1 MGTFLGDYGG
11 TGIPENKLEEC
22 TRRMLKILDA
32 GGMMDIE
39 AVSLYGRRLVL
50 LRRPEV
56 DMDSTS
62 VCFCYNYFENDCWE
76 TAGYHPENGCFVTN
90 KVGTRQFNLVSRA
103 VYVLLEFYDASF
115 RISEEDGHVY
125 DAQNILGWLNYL
137 FDEAYTNARVLD
149 LWKIYRLL
157 PDYRRSD
164 DLLRLLPLSRLESV
178 SHRGLLKYLAV
189 ARPDLFERFVGE
201 AENEQPDAGGT
212 LPLSLF
218 LSALKNSIQEIAELD
233 GQSADEK
240 LSLLK
245 DILTGKIT
253 VQDLDGQEPY
263 QTFSLLSAGMAP
275 EFSVKYIAD
284 RFQLDFWE
292 LWAELEPLI
301 PCRPETPEN
310 LTPLEPI
317 AKLSTSA
324 FLRCSDDD
332 RAWWWRPDGD
342 VQFSEEMYR
351 WLGQLKA
358 ELGGLISNEVP
369 NPKAFPRFL
378 VETLAGIEKAFPN
391 VVPFQ
396 EMFYDFLAHTDDP
409 GTWVAV
415 RLLGNLKER
424 YLTAQDTDGA
434 QKLRRYL
441 AVLGNLELRKE
452 IFGF

>member
-11 TGIPENKLEEC
+11 TEIPENKLEEC
-22 TRRMLKILDA
+22 TQHVLRILDV

-39 AVSLYGRRLVL
+39 EVSLYGRRLVL
-50 LRRPEV
+50 LRKPEI
-56 DMDSTS
+56 DTDSNS

-90 KVGTRQFNLVSRA
+90 KVGTRQFNLICRA
-103 VYVLLEFYDASF
+103 VYVLLEFYDESF

-125 DAQNILGWLNYL
+125 DAQSVLGWLNFL

-164 DLLRLLPLSRLESV
+164 DLLRLLPLSQLESV

-189 ARPDLFERFVGE
+189 VRPNLFERFVAE
-201 AENEQPDAGGT
+201 AEKEPLAPDGT
-212 LPLSLF
+212 IPISLCF
-218 LSALKNSIQEIAELD
+218 SALKNSIQEIVELD
-233 GQSADEK
+233 GQPPEEK
-240 LSLLK
+240 LSMLK
-245 DILTGKIT
+245 EILTGKIT
-253 VQDLDGQEPY
+253 VQDLDGQTPY
-263 QTFSLLSAGMAP
+263 QAFSLLSAGMAP
-275 EFSVKYIAD
+275 EFSVKYMAD

-301 PCRPETPEN
+301 PNRPETPEN

-317 AKLSTSA
+317 AKLSTA
-324 FLRCSDDD
+324 DFLCCSDDD

-358 ELGGLISNEVP
+358 ELGGLISDEVP

-378 VETLAGIEKAFPN
+378 VETLAGVAKAFPK
-391 VVPFQ
+391 VIPFQ
-396 EMFYDFLAHTDDP
+396 KMFYDFLAHADDP

-415 RLLGNLKER
+415 RLLENLKDR
-424 YLTAQDTDGA
+424 YLAEQDPDGA